1 MREADWAGAHHF
13 DLKGTIIEVKG
24 TFKAPIKVKSDSGTE
39 GIHVFENPAT
49 RGGPAAARPIKTKYK
64 ALLEEERVKVAKL
77 EAIIAQLKA
86 AEADDLETEALERM
100 QTKATRRFK
109 NLTVTTLKEI
119 WAKWCPHEESPLQ
132 KTAIV
137 TILVGKLFAD

>member
-1 MREADWAGAHHF
+1 MREVDWAGAHHL

-39 GIHVFENPAT
+39 GIIENPAT
-49 RGGPAAARPIKTKYK
+49 RGGPAAARPSKTKYK
-64 ALLEEERVKVAKL
+64 ALLAEERVKVAGL
-77 EAIIAQLKA
+77 EATIAQLKA

-109 NLTVTTLKEI
+109 NLNVTTLKEI
-119 WAKWCPHEESPLQ
+119 WAKWCPREEPPLQ
-132 KTAIV
+132 KPAIV